1 MQMIKSPCHAMHPNT
16 CTMKIIIIAIY
27 IYNYVVSAG
36 TGVTVTSN
44 VTSNVASL
52 DENVMLTYV
61 DGGGGPSTFQWE
73 FDGV

>member
-16 CTMKIIIIAIY
+16 CTMKIIIIVIY
-27 IYNYVVSAG
+27 IHNYVVSAG

-44 VTSNVASL
+44 VMSNVASL
-52 DENVMLTYV
+52 DENVILTCV

>member
-1 MQMIKSPCHAMHPNT
+1 MPCHAPKHMYYENNNNSY
-16 CTMKIIIIAIY
+16 IY
-27 IYNYVVSAG
+27 IYNYVVSVG
-36 TGVTVTSN
+36 TGITVTSN

>member
-1 MQMIKSPCHAMHPNT
+1 MPCHTPKHMYYENNNNS
-16 CTMKIIIIAIY
+16 Y

-44 VTSNVASL
+44 VMSNVASL
-52 DENVMLTYV
+52 DENVILTCV
-61 DGGGGPSTFQWE
+61 DGGGGSSTFQWE